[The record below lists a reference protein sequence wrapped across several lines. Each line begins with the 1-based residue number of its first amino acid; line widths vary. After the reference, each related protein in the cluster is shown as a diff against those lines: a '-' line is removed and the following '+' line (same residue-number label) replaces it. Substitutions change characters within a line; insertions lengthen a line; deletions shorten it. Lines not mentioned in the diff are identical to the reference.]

1 MRSRGSGNEGLS
13 RETGWGGWYD
23 GATLVKEHS
32 LEWTRF
38 TQG

>member
-1 MRSRGSGNEGLS
+1 MRSRGSGSEGLS
-13 RETGWGGWYD
+13 RELDGGGWYD